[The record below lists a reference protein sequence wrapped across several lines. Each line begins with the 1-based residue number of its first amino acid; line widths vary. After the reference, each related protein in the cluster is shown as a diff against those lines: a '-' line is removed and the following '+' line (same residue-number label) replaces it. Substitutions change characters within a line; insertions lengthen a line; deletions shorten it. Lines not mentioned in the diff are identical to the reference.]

1 MPSPFDPLAWL
12 RSKGAEALIEADEIQ
27 LRFDQSIRREDRER
41 IRRVIERRYMGLL
54 RLQLDVPAGARPR
67 TVQQLMASGQI
78 RIKDGAY
85 MLGGNSGN
93 TAVTTRG
100 VTLDSQGT

>member
-1 MPSPFDPLAWL
+1 MSTPFDPLAWL
-12 RSKGAEALIEADEIQ
+12 RSKGAEALIEDGEVK

-41 IRRVIERRYMGLL
+41 IRRVIDRWYLGLL
-54 RLQLDVPAGARPR
+54 RLQLDVPPGARPR
-67 TVQQLMASGQI
+67 TAQQLMASGRV

-85 MLGGNSGN
+85 MLSGNSGN

-100 VTLDSQGT
+100 GSLDSQGT

>member
-12 RSKGAEALIEADEIQ
+12 RSKGAAAHIEAGEIQ

-41 IRRVIERRYMGLL
+41 IRRVIERRYLGLL

-67 TVQQLMASGQI
+67 TVRQLLASGRI
-78 RIKDGAY
+78 RVVEGRYRVAA
-85 MLGGNSGN
+85 GP
-93 TAVTTRG
+93 
-100 VTLDSQGT
+100 